1 MSGRHSRRPA
11 HRRLLPGAA
20 PAWTGPGRPRP
31 GRPGRAARPAELA
44 GTGPAG
50 TIFRAEALE
59 SRARGADLPDV
70 VLRLGAPWLRWFY
83 ALALGLVAAGVL
95 LAVTA
100 RTPEESYGTAIVSEP
115 GGQFAALLP
124 VAAAGDLSHRGGP
137 MAALLAV
144 SARPVRITITQ
155 LRLASPALA
164 KQAGLGRP
172 AQLSILLTGRLAPGT
187 ELRPADGRMRTAMA
201 LVVGSK
207 TVGSIVLGELE
218 VMFGKD
224 QAGS

>member
-1 MSGRHSRRPA
+1 MPA
-11 HRRLLPGAA
+11 STLPSSMASA
-20 PAWTGPGRPRP
+20 STVPASTVPR
-31 GRPGRAARPAELA
+31 GL
-44 GTGPAG
+44 
-50 TIFRAEALE
+50 IFRAEALE
-59 SRARGADLPDV
+59 SRARGADIPDV
-70 VLRLGAPWLRWFY
+70 GLRLGAPWLRWLY

-100 RTPEESYGTAIVSEP
+100 RTPEESYGTAVVSEP

-124 VAAAGDLSHRGGP
+124 VAAAGDLSRGGGP
-137 MAALLAV
+137 VTALLDV
-144 SARPVRITITQ
+144 STRPVRITITR

-164 KQAGLGRP
+164 QQAGLTRP

-187 ELRPADGRMRTAMA
+187 EVRPGGDRVRTPMA

-218 VMFGKD
+218 VMFGKGG
-224 QAGS
+224 AGS

>member
-1 MSGRHSRRPA
+1 MLASTEP
-11 HRRLLPGAA
+11 
-20 PAWTGPGRPRP
+20 
-31 GRPGRAARPAELA
+31 A
-44 GTGPAG
+44 GTGPPG
-50 TIFRAEALE
+50 PIFRAEALE
-59 SRARGADLPDV
+59 SRARGADIPDV
-70 VLRLGAPWLRWFY
+70 VLRLGAPWLRWLY

-100 RTPEESYGTAIVSEP
+100 RTPEESYGTAVVSEP

-124 VAAAGDLSHRGGP
+124 VAAAGDLSRGGGP
-137 MAALLAV
+137 VTALLDV
-144 SARPVRITITQ
+144 STRPVRITITR

-164 KQAGLGRP
+164 QQAGLAQP

-187 ELRPADGRMRTAMA
+187 EVRAAGDRVHTPMA

-218 VMFGKD
+218 VMFGKGG
-224 QAGS
+224 AGS